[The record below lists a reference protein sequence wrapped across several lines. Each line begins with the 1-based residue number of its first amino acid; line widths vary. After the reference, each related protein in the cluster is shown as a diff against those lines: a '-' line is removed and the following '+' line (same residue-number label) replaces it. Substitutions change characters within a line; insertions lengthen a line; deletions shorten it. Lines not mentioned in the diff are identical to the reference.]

1 MPKLHGFLVWLL
13 TPLLLSL
20 ATTIAVA
27 ADVSF
32 PELADKIPG
41 HPAITYLDLA
51 KLIVPDL
58 AKVAAGYQ
66 GHVVIDLRH
75 FDGPDSS
82 EKPPETIVNPGIAS
96 MPIRVGGRDR
106 LLVLI
111 DLGESEYS
119 VADFAVLALYDVS
132 ARPLLLDAA
141 DVGYDR
147 SSYFRDPA
155 TLAVAEGTDA
165 IVTMSTHFNSSQ
177 GYVTS
182 ALILPRNDRF
192 ELIDT
197 VFTFDEKTCAFE
209 RAQNPVFK
217 VLAASPA
224 GFAPI
229 EATVT
234 ETTTPGAPDCG
245 DEVPEPATRTITV
258 TYKWDDAASRY
269 VPDSDAFDK
278 LAAENEKR
286 F

>member
-1 MPKLHGFLVWLL
+1 MPASPF
-13 TPLLLSL
+13 SRS
-20 ATTIAVA
+20 TT
-27 ADVSF
+27 F
-32 PELADKIPG
+32 PRK
-41 HPAITYLDLA
+41 
-51 KLIVPDL
+51 
-58 AKVAAGYQ
+58 
-66 GHVVIDLRH
+66 
-75 FDGPDSS
+75 
-82 EKPPETIVNPGIAS
+82 
-96 MPIRVGGRDR
+96 
-106 LLVLI
+106 
-111 DLGESEYS
+111 
-119 VADFAVLALYDVS
+119 
-132 ARPLLLDAA
+132 PLLLDAA

-209 RAQNPVFK
+209 RAQVPSSRF
-217 VLAASPA
+217 LPQARG

-234 ETTTPGAPDCG
+234 ETTTPGEPDCG

-278 LAAENEKR
+278 LAAEDEKR